1 LGKKKAK
8 KKTCKKKQNQ
18 KKKPATKKKSAT
30 VNIPRVLEFFNY
42 YIAASCCININFFF
56 STEASGPVI
65 LTGFPTFYTFA
76 SWV

>member
-1 LGKKKAK
+1 LVKKKEK
-8 KKTCKKKQNQ
+8 KKHVKKNKTK

-42 YIAASCCININFFF
+42 YIAASCRININFFF

>member
-42 YIAASCCININFFF
+42 YIAASCRININFFL
-56 STEASGPVI
+56 APR
-65 LTGFPTFYTFA
+65 LLA
-76 SWV
+76 Q